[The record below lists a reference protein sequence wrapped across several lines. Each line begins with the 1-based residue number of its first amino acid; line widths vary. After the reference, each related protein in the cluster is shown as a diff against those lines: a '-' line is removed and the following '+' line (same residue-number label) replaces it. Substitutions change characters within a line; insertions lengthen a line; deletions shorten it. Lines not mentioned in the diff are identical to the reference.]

1 MWTLQGKFSFQKRP
15 NKEKLNQFMKERS
28 TSNVNFVTKGNL
40 KKTLEILKSHSD
52 LGFKIA

>member
-15 NKEKLNQFMKERS
+15 NKEKFNQFMKERS
-28 TSNVNFVTKGNL
+28 SLNVNFVTRGNL
-40 KKTLEILKSHSD
+40 KKKLEISKSHSG